1 MATGSPV
8 TTLKTPAGTLARCAS
23 PASARADSG
32 VCSAGFATTVQP
44 AAKAGPTLR
53 VIVAEGKFHGVMAAH
68 TPTGCFTIRI

>member
-23 PASARADSG
+23 PASG
-32 VCSAGFATTVQP
+32 VCSAGFATKVQP